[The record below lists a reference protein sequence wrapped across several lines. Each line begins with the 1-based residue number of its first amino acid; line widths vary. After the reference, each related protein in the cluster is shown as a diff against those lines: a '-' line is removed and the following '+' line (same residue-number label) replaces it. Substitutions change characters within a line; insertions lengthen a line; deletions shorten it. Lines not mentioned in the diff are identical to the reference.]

1 MTGTDLT
8 PYHQPGEQRAL
19 FRAAGGDYHGSDRRF
34 RLQLS
39 PGVLLV
45 YLVVIAAL
53 MGVGWYAGTRSADE
67 RRAAQADDV
76 DTSGQISDDFNR
88 PAGSLPMLLQGSTN
102 GTELTWATLGSG
114 FEITPA
120 GSAQVMATPP
130 GETSM
135 ALTNPGSGDVTILS
149 TVTNAPPTSG
159 IVFRFQDVFNHWSLH
174 AAPDFGT
181 WNLVQV
187 ADGAIA
193 YSNSVGLSSTEPGTT
208 IAISLDGPSI
218 RVFVDGNPV
227 LALVDQTFQQ
237 ATTVGLVALNG
248 SGAAFDEFT
257 VVTNDL
263 PLSPDANTGP
273 TSDDD

>member
-8 PYHQPGEQRAL
+8 PYQPPGEQRAL
-19 FRAAGGDYHGSDRRF
+19 FQAAGGDYHGSDRRF

-45 YLVVIAAL
+45 YLAVIATL
-53 MGVGWYAGTRSADE
+53 IGVGWYAGTRSADE
-67 RRAAQADDV
+67 QRAAHADDV
-76 DTSGQISDDFNR
+76 DTSGQVSDDFSR
-88 PAGSLPMLLQGSTN
+88 PAGSLPMLLQGSA
-102 GTELTWATLGSG
+102 GAGELTWASLGSG
-114 FEITPA
+114 FEMTSA
-120 GSAQVMATPP
+120 GTAQVMAAPP

-135 ALTNPGSGDVTILS
+135 ALTDPGFGDVTILS

-159 IVFRFQDVFNHWSLH
+159 LVFRFQDVFNHWSLN
-174 AAPDFGT
+174 AAPEFGT

-193 YSNSVGLSSTEPGTT
+193 YSKSVGLSSTEPGTT

-218 RVFVDGNPV
+218 SVFVDGSPV
-227 LALVDQTFQQ
+227 LALVDRTFQQ

-257 VVTNDL
+257 VVINDL
-263 PLSPDANTGP
+263 PLSPAGNTGR